1 MIRSAQDML
10 RLSSPKQITIGGR
23 SHAVGRTSRP
33 SSALSRH
40 PPNAANAAVQPTAS
54 PRPASERSTPVK
66 SGTATPQKAA
76 VTPHRDASSSAC
88 AVVGALGRLSPQ
100 EVDRLQRVLQQGQ
113 SEQL

>member
-1 MIRSAQDML
+1 
-10 RLSSPKQITIGGR
+10 
-23 SHAVGRTSRP
+23 
-33 SSALSRH
+33 
-40 PPNAANAAVQPTAS
+40 
-54 PRPASERSTPVK
+54 
-66 SGTATPQKAA
+66 

>member
-1 MIRSAQDML
+1 VTLQ
-10 RLSSPKQITIGGR
+10 K
-23 SHAVGRTSRP
+23 
-33 SSALSRH
+33 
-40 PPNAANAAVQPTAS
+40 AAV
-54 PRPASERSTPVK
+54 
-66 SGTATPQKAA
+66 TPQKAA